1 VAGNLDGI
9 QSVLDVVAGQG
20 DNVSKNKEL
29 SALLKETN
37 KDTLFWG
44 AFLVPQEAVEEA
56 SVQNPMLQSL
66 KSVNAVTMNFDYQN
80 KSMLIDIDLKSSD
93 PEKNEQLATALNGI
107 KGIASMSAQEKPE
120 IGELMNKI
128 QVISGDEGV
137 KVSADIPEELI
148 KKIVESN
155 EYIVLKLRKRSLE
168 KQVKSLLLAQHKQ
181 QAGGRKPNEKQQQK
195 LNDLNRELDTLN
207 EEFDT
212 IRKYCT
218 KHEKLIELNAQKLM
232 TTPKQYMDIIR
243 ICARNVYFTAFK
255 DFRERFNN
263 FRIDHVIFRT
273 IIQAP
278 GRISTDNRKTTVSL
292 YPAITL
298 QPKEK
303 ILVGEYLKRISET
316 VSEKFG
322 SRVDFDLFGTDKSTK

>member
-1 VAGNLDGI
+1 MKKHIVLGLSICLILFSFLSCEKKAPTPKAGTADPSDMLNLLPADSQGVLFADIHKAMSIEAVSSSIKEQENSKKYFEFIEKTGLDPEKDIYYLAVSISAKSPDSLQKMAAVINLKYNKDSLLEFIKTKTEEEEQEIIEVDYNGVTIYTMEQDDEKSGFSFLDESNIVAGNLDGI

-20 DNVSKNKEL
+20 DNISKNKEL

-148 KKIVESN
+148 KKITE
-155 EYIVLKLRKRSLE
+155 
-168 KQVKSLLLAQHKQ
+168 
-181 QAGGRKPNEKQQQK
+181 
-195 LNDLNRELDTLN
+195 
-207 EEFDT
+207 
-212 IRKYCT
+212 
-218 KHEKLIELNAQKLM
+218 
-232 TTPKQYMDIIR
+232 
-243 ICARNVYFTAFK
+243 
-255 DFRERFNN
+255 
-263 FRIDHVIFRT
+263 
-273 IIQAP
+273 
-278 GRISTDNRKTTVSL
+278 
-292 YPAITL
+292 
-298 QPKEK
+298 
-303 ILVGEYLKRISET
+303 
-316 VSEKFG
+316 
-322 SRVDFDLFGTDKSTK
+322 STKAEKTKETEK